1 MDCHSDYL
9 EVMYNDKNER
19 ICGNEESVP
28 TINIPANKFSISF
41 HSSPFS
47 LNKKGFVLTFV
58 TKKYAKD
65 YALSKQTGQTCLIV
79 FQTAFY

>member
-9 EVMYNDKNER
+9 EVMYNGKNER
-19 ICGNEESVP
+19 ICGDEETLP
-28 TINIPANKFSISF
+28 TINVPANRFSLAF

-58 TKKYAKD
+58 SKKYAKD
-65 YALSKQTGQTCLIV
+65 NALSNQTGK
-79 FQTAFY
+79 